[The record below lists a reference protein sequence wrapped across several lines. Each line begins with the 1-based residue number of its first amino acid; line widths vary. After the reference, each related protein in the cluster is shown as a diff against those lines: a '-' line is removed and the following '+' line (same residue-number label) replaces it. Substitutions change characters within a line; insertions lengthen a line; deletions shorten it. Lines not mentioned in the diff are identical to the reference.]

1 MQAASAAQ
9 TAVNENW
16 NRLRQDEIDAL
27 ASDLKTAIDALEY
40 KPADYTAVDEAIA
53 NAEKLNPKDY
63 KDFSAVKAAI
73 SAVDRTKNIT
83 QQAEVDAMA
92 KAINDAVAALE
103 KADNAAS
110 KSPNTGAGFMIP
122 SVGAMIVSAAAIF
135 TLGKRRKKAE
145 N

>member
-1 MQAASAAQ
+1 
-9 TAVNENW
+9 
-16 NRLRQDEIDAL
+16 
-27 ASDLKTAIDALEY
+27 
-40 KPADYTAVDEAIA
+40 
-53 NAEKLNPKDY
+53 
-63 KDFSAVKAAI
+63 
-73 SAVDRTKNIT
+73 
-83 QQAEVDAMA
+83 MA

>member
-1 MQAASAAQ
+1 MS
-9 TAVNENW
+9 V
-16 NRLRQDEIDAL
+16 ID
-27 ASDLKTAIDALEY
+27 SFTIKKTVADTPITEANYDRVDA
-40 KPADYTAVDEAIA
+40 AIA
-53 NAEKLNPKDY
+53 KAESLNKDDY